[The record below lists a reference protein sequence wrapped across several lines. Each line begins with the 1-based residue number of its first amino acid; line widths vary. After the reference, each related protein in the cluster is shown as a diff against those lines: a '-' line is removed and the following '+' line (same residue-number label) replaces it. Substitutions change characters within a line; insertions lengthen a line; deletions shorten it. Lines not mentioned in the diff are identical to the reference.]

1 MSYQV
6 ISRKWRPGVFDDV
19 VGQEHV
25 VRTLTNA
32 VEAGKVGHAYIF
44 SGPRGVGKTTVAR
57 ILAKCLNCEKGP
69 TGSPCNNCSIC
80 KSITQGT
87 SIDTLEIDGASN
99 NSVDNVRE
107 LCDSVRYAPSQ
118 GRSKVYIID
127 EVHML
132 STPAFNAL
140 LKTLEEPPPH
150 VIFVFATTEPQ
161 KIPAT
166 IHSRCQRFD
175 FRRIPV
181 EIIHGRLRAI
191 GDSEKIG
198 IADDALYML
207 IREAEGSL
215 RDAQSLL
222 EQVIAFSEGGD
233 ITSKDVMDAIGLMDR
248 GLIFEL
254 MSAVID
260 CDAPII
266 LGVVEKAYNFGYDLK
281 RIVLELLEQVRDI
294 MVIKMALEASSGKG
308 DVTKEFSLVALPES
322 EIERLKGFAEK
333 IDAPR
338 LQMLFD
344 VFSKGYDDVVRSS
357 TPRFS
362 VEMMLMGAVS
372 LDELKSLTDIVS
384 GLKGMKVGGGGGQGS
399 RSNMPG
405 AQRSAP
411 SPSSAPSSSS
421 APSEPP
427 AANPVARKD
436 ATPPKAEEPEVE
448 AASRPEPT
456 RAKDL
461 TLDGFLEYVKT
472 RKRLI
477 YQSLASSS
485 LKMEGELLLISVAP
499 DKQAVL
505 DNIKSDIAGCL
516 KDYFERGVQIKITVS
531 DEVKESADG
540 EQTKSESTDGE
551 PKADAG
557 SDRAKSVKADGKG
570 KDPVVEDAMR
580 TLGGKFI
587 EERRRDEA

>member
-32 VEAGKVGHAYIF
+32 VDAGKVGHAYIF

-69 TGSPCNNCSIC
+69 TGSPCNECSIC
-80 KSITQGT
+80 KSITRG
-87 SIDTLEIDGASN
+87 SSVDTLEIDGASN
-99 NSVDNVRE
+99 NSVENVRE
-107 LCDSVRYAPSQ
+107 LCESVRYAPTE

-140 LKTLEEPPPH
+140 LKTLEEPPPN
-150 VIFVFATTEPQ
+150 VIFIFATTEPQ

-181 EIIHGRLRAI
+181 ETIHKRLRSI
-191 GDSEKIG
+191 GDSEKIT
-198 IADDALYML
+198 IDDEALYML

-222 EQVIAFSEGGD
+222 EQVMAFSDGD
-233 ITSKDVMDAIGLMDR
+233 KITSKDVMDAIGLMDR
-248 GLIFEL
+248 SLVFEL
-254 MSAVID
+254 MEAVID
-260 CDAPII
+260 CNGPII

-294 MVIKMALEASSGKG
+294 TVIKTFESSKGGINGAS
-308 DVTKEFSLVALPES
+308 LALPEA
-322 EIERLKGFAEK
+322 ELERLKGFAEK
-333 IDAPR
+333 VETPR
-338 LQMLFD
+338 LQMFFDLF
-344 VFSKGYDDVVRSS
+344 SRGYDDVVRSS

-372 LDELKSLTDIVS
+372 LDELKSLGDIVS
-384 GLKGMKVGGGGGQGS
+384 GLKGMKVGGEGG
-399 RSNMPG
+399 RSAQPRAPI

-411 SPSSAPSSSS
+411 SVSRAPSASTVVSK
-421 APSEPP
+421 
-427 AANPVARKD
+427 V
-436 ATPPKAEEPEVE
+436 EEPAIKAVVKEDRSPTIASSEASTETKAAEVK
-448 AASRPEPT
+448 AASHSDKE
-456 RAKDL
+456 L
-461 TLDGFLEYVKT
+461 TLDGFLDYVKS

-477 YQSLASSS
+477 YQSLATSS
-485 LKMEGELLLISVAP
+485 LDMKDDRLVISAALA
-499 DKQAVL
+499 KQAVL
-505 DNIKSDIAGCL
+505 KEIKSDTAGLL
-516 KDYFERGVQIKITVS
+516 KEYFKRNLDVEITLRDDV
-531 DEVKESADG
+531 EAG
-540 EQTKSESTDGE
+540 ELTSGE
-551 PKADAG
+551 PAEGALDKDKA
-557 SDRAKSVKADGKG
+557 VKAGG
-570 KDPVVEDAMR
+570 RGRDPVVEDAMK

-587 EERRRDEA
+587 EERRRDDV